1 MTDMSAAPEH
11 ARAGG
16 RQTLIDGYDLV
27 AALDRAAGNQVT
39 TISAPAGSGKP
50 RCYAHGP
57 HRRGRD
63 GRVAF
68 LSVRPG
74 QHDAQL
80 FWLALLGAAAA

>member
-1 MTDMSAAPEH
+1 MTDMSAAPER

-57 HRRGRD
+57 TDPAGRAGSRSCRYGRGSTTRSCS
-63 GRVAF
+63 G
-68 LSVRPG
+68 
-74 QHDAQL
+74 
-80 FWLALLGAAAA
+80 

>member
-1 MTDMSAAPEH
+1 MTDMSAAPER

-27 AALDRAAGNQVT
+27 AALDCAAGNQVT
-39 TISAPAGSGKP
+39 TISAPAGSRKTSLL
-50 RCYAHGP
+50 RAWAH
-57 HRRGRD
+57 RSGRE

-80 FWLALLGAAAA
+80 FWLALLGAATA